1 MGRLRILV
9 ADDHTLLVEAFV
21 KLLEPKY
28 DVVGTAADG
37 RELLIEA
44 ERLNPDIILLDLSM
58 PKLNGLDAAHQIKQK
73 RPDAK
78 LIFLTVNE
86 DPGLVAEAFRLGAS
100 GYLLKNSAASE
111 LFQAIQE
118 VSMGRAYVT
127 PMVAQGMLESLVQD
141 PGGRTVS
148 KLTARQRE
156 ILQLLAEGNS
166 MKQAAAVLNVA
177 PRTVAF
183 HKYRIMKRLGLTSN
197 AELIQL
203 AIREG
208 MLG

>member
-1 MGRLRILV
+1 MGCLRILV
-9 ADDHTLLVEAFV
+9 ADDHALLVEAFV

-127 PMVAQGMLESLVQD
+127 PMVAQGMLESFVQD

-148 KLTARQRE
+148 KLTVRQRE
-156 ILQLLAEGNS
+156 ILHLLAEGNS

>member
-1 MGRLRILV
+1 MGCLRILV
-9 ADDHTLLVEAFV
+9 ADDHALLVEAFV

-127 PMVAQGMLESLVQD
+127 PMVAQGMLESFVQD

-148 KLTARQRE
+148 KLPVRQRE

>member
-1 MGRLRILV
+1 MGRLRILI

-28 DVVGTAADG
+28 EVVGTAEDG
-37 RELLIEA
+37 RALLTEA
-44 ERLNPDIILLDLSM
+44 QRLKPDIILADISM
-58 PKLNGLDAAHQIKQK
+58 PRLNGLDAVHQIKQTWPEA
-73 RPDAK
+73 R

-86 DPGLVAEAFRLGAS
+86 DPDLVAEAFRMGAS
-100 GYLLKNSAASE
+100 GYLLKNCAASE
-111 LFQAIQE
+111 LFRAIQQ
-118 VSMGRAYVT
+118 VSLGRAYVT
-127 PMVAQGMLESLVQD
+127 PLVAQGMLESFVQE
-141 PGGRTVS
+141 PQGREVS
-148 KLTARQRE
+148 KLTIRQRE

-166 MKQAAAVLNVA
+166 MKQVAAVLNVA

-183 HKYRIMKRLGLTSN
+183 HKYRIMKRLGLTNN

-208 MLG
+208 MVN

>member
-1 MGRLRILV
+1 MGCLRILV
-9 ADDHTLLVEAFV
+9 AGDHTLLVEAFV

-127 PMVAQGMLESLVQD
+127 PMVAQGMLESFVQD
-141 PGGRTVS
+141 PGGRTVW
-148 KLTARQRE
+148 
-156 ILQLLAEGNS
+156 N
-166 MKQAAAVLNVA
+166 
-177 PRTVAF
+177 
-183 HKYRIMKRLGLTSN
+183 
-197 AELIQL
+197 
-203 AIREG
+203 
-208 MLG
+208 

>member
-127 PMVAQGMLESLVQD
+127 PIVAQGMLESFVQD

-148 KLTARQRE
+148 KLTPRQRE

>member
-1 MGRLRILV
+1 MGRLRILI
-9 ADDHTLLVEAFV
+9 ADDHKLLVEAFV

-111 LFQAIQE
+111 LFQAIEE
-118 VSMGRAYVT
+118 VSQGRSYVT
-127 PMVAQGMLESLVQD
+127 PMVAQGMLESFVQD
-141 PGGRTVS
+141 PEGRTVS

-166 MKQAAAVLNVA
+166 MKQVAAVLNVA

-183 HKYRIMKRLGLTSN
+183 HKYRIMKRLGLNSN

>member
-111 LFQAIQE
+111 LFQAIEE

-127 PMVAQGMLESLVQD
+127 PMVAQGMLESCVQD
-141 PGGRTVS
+141 PGGRKVS

>member
-9 ADDHTLLVEAFV
+9 ADDHALLVEAFV

-111 LFQAIQE
+111 LFQAIEE

-127 PMVAQGMLESLVQD
+127 PMVAQGMLESFVQD
-141 PGGRTVS
+141 PEGRTVS

-208 MLG
+208 MVG

>member
-1 MGRLRILV
+1 MGRLRILI

-21 KLLEPKY
+21 KLLEPRY
-28 DVVGTAADG
+28 EVVGTAEDG
-37 RELLIEA
+37 RALLTEA
-44 ERLNPDIILLDLSM
+44 QRLKPDIILVDISM
-58 PKLNGLDAAHQIKQK
+58 PKLNGLDAAHQIKQTW
-73 RPDAK
+73 PEAK

-86 DPGLVAEAFRLGAS
+86 DPGLVAEAFRMGAS

-111 LFQAIQE
+111 LFLAIQQ
-118 VSMGRAYVT
+118 VSLGRAYVT
-127 PMVAQGMLESLVQD
+127 PLVAQGMLESFVQD
-141 PGGRTVS
+141 PQGREVS
-148 KLTARQRE
+148 KLTTRQRE

-166 MKQAAAVLNVA
+166 MKQVAAVLNVA

-183 HKYRIMKRLGLTSN
+183 HKYRIMKRLGLTNN

-208 MLG
+208 MVN

>member
-1 MGRLRILV
+1 MGRLRILI

-28 DVVGTAADG
+28 EVVGTAEDG
-37 RELLIEA
+37 RALLTEA
-44 ERLNPDIILLDLSM
+44 QRLKPDIILADISM
-58 PKLNGLDAAHQIKQK
+58 PRLNGLDAAHQIKQTW
-73 RPDAK
+73 PEAK

-86 DPGLVAEAFRLGAS
+86 DPGLVAEAFRMGAS
-100 GYLLKNSAASE
+100 GYLLKNCAASE
-111 LFQAIQE
+111 LFRAIQQ
-118 VSMGRAYVT
+118 VSLGRAYVT
-127 PMVAQGMLESLVQD
+127 PMVAQGMLESFVQD
-141 PGGRTVS
+141 PQGREVS
-148 KLTARQRE
+148 KLTTRQRE

-166 MKQAAAVLNVA
+166 MKQVAAVLNVA

-183 HKYRIMKRLGLTSN
+183 HKYRIMKRLGLTNN

-208 MLG
+208 MVN

>member
-1 MGRLRILV
+1 MGRLRILI

-28 DVVGTAADG
+28 EVVGTAEDG
-37 RELLIEA
+37 RALLTEA
-44 ERLNPDIILLDLSM
+44 QRLKPDIILADISM
-58 PKLNGLDAAHQIKQK
+58 PRLNGLDAAYQIKQTW
-73 RPDAK
+73 PEAK

-86 DPGLVAEAFRLGAS
+86 DPGLVAEAFRMGAS
-100 GYLLKNSAASE
+100 GYLLKNCSASE
-111 LFQAIQE
+111 LFRAIQQ
-118 VSMGRAYVT
+118 VSLGRAYVT
-127 PMVAQGMLESLVQD
+127 PLVAQGMLESFVQD
-141 PGGRTVS
+141 PQGREVS
-148 KLTARQRE
+148 KLTTRQRE

-166 MKQAAAVLNVA
+166 MKQVAAVLNVA

-183 HKYRIMKRLGLTSN
+183 HKYRIMKRLGLTNN

-208 MLG
+208 MVN

>member
-118 VSMGRAYVT
+118 VSMGRSYVT
-127 PMVAQGMLESLVQD
+127 PMVAQGMLESFVQD

>member
-58 PKLNGLDAAHQIKQK
+58 PKLNALDAAHQIKQK

-111 LFQAIQE
+111 LFQAIEE

-127 PMVAQGMLESLVQD
+127 PMVAQGMLESFVQD

-197 AELIQL
+197 AKLIQL